1 MRMITVMTL
10 GFLLALGA
18 AGSFAEEGDHAG
30 HEPQAGAHQDTS
42 GSHSG
47 MGMGMEMG
55 HAMGRKGAEMGHPA
69 MQHDTT
75 MHDMHERM
83 RALHDHSKMM
93 EGITDQQKLADEMKK
108 HTQMLN
114 DMIEQM
120 AQTAGEP
127 TPTEAPAETP

>member
-1 MRMITVMTL
+1 MGMITVMTL

-47 MGMGMEMG
+47 MGMGMGHGMGRESAQMG
-55 HAMGRKGAEMGHPA
+55 HSA
-69 MQHDTT
+69 MQHD
-75 MHDMHERM
+75 MDMHERM
-83 RALHDHSKMM
+83 RTLHDHSKMM
-93 EGITDQQKLADEMKK
+93 AGITDQKKLADEMKK
-108 HTQMLN
+108 HTRMLN

-120 AQTAGEP
+120 TQTTGEP
-127 TPTEAPAETP
+127 APTEAPGETP